1 MQVTEADQYSSK
13 RVGVAEH
20 LINFKSSP
28 NFKNMKKF
36 IRSKMDLIE
45 KASHTAPDPP
55 PPPNVGNTV
64 SSEVQPPLPL
74 EPPPPDEIYSLN
86 VKKELDDS
94 KFENGPSEEV
104 SETQSKEVVNEVTGS
119 QQEPT
124 EKPKETI
131 CRDFIRGSCKRPG
144 TCRYAHKF
152 DLSQLVGVYTFCRKY
167 QTSVCTYPI
176 CKYVHASV
184 FEEHHFYRTGV
195 LPPHAFAHHKKNNVV
210 PPTVPP
216 QQPQVEAHSNV
227 YRGFVSLLQRTDVE
241 QCPFSHW
248 HETTKLR
255 RSHPE
260 PQKCNFILSPF
271 RFCRVFDVSSRC
283 RRRDAPSSRASEVI
297 RSRCVSFSRELHNEC
312 LPVCLCFSPSECNY
326 GHLILSA
333 VGSSPSDRDTYEP
346 FPKKCKHCD
355 IMDFRLQYHK
365 DETEKMARAKD
376 QKTENTCLLE
386 NKKKKINT
394 LILALFKL
402 PSKNQILNG
411 KQTNYGGDNDKTLLE
426 QLSSVF
432 TVNGRMAA
440 LGEDE

>member
-216 QQPQVEAHSNV
+216 QQPQDLQNNLTLNTNMSINLTLNTNMSMNLPFTNPPPPIHNETVIIPHGLAHHTNINQIHPLPPPPPPPPPEVPNNFTDDKSM
-227 YRGFVSLLQRTDVE
+227 SLNHPMIFTNPPPPLQNEISQLDSKHSKSSKRILLE
-241 QCPFSHW
+241 HQNNIEPYCN
-248 HETTKLR
+248 TTKMKLKR
-255 RSHPE
+255 W
-260 PQKCNFILSPF
+260 
-271 RFCRVFDVSSRC
+271 RVLKTKKLKI
-283 RRRDAPSSRASEVI
+283 RA
-297 RSRCVSFSRELHNEC
+297 C
-312 LPVCLCFSPSECNY
+312 
-326 GHLILSA
+326 
-333 VGSSPSDRDTYEP
+333 
-346 FPKKCKHCD
+346 
-355 IMDFRLQYHK
+355 
-365 DETEKMARAKD
+365 
-376 QKTENTCLLE
+376 
-386 NKKKKINT
+386 
-394 LILALFKL
+394 
-402 PSKNQILNG
+402 
-411 KQTNYGGDNDKTLLE
+411 
-426 QLSSVF
+426 
-432 TVNGRMAA
+432 
-440 LGEDE
+440 

>member
-216 QQPQVEAHSNV
+216 QQPQEVPNNFTDDKSMSLNHPMIFTNPPPPLQNEISQLDSKHSKSSK
-227 YRGFVSLLQRTDVE
+227 RILLEHQNNIE
-241 QCPFSHW
+241 PF
-248 HETTKLR
+248 
-255 RSHPE
+255 
-260 PQKCNFILSPF
+260 
-271 RFCRVFDVSSRC
+271 
-283 RRRDAPSSRASEVI
+283 
-297 RSRCVSFSRELHNEC
+297 
-312 LPVCLCFSPSECNY
+312 
-326 GHLILSA
+326 
-333 VGSSPSDRDTYEP
+333 GSSPSDRDTYEP